1 MDGDDLEAGQDV
13 EDSVFNGTCEVL
25 PWFTPHQNMQ
35 EYQSTKQSKAVCGA
49 ATTRLK
55 KEGC

>member
-35 EYQSTKQSKAVCGA
+35 EYLVNQAKQSKAV
-49 ATTRLK
+49 
-55 KEGC
+55 